1 MFLETKRLQVK
12 KPSKFTHPYH
22 STHYGEVQPFLPR
35 DISTHVPCIIITL
48 FPVLVLVHGMKT
60 KLFVATLGVTIS
72 PLTCFNLPLK
82 ESALFC
88 WKVQGS
94 LPSTS
99 TALLSARW
107 DESIPCRHTSGTAG
121 FWRTSL
127 PGLFKQDKTNSKWI
141 YRLHYSSLVYL
152 VTAFYADSIRRI
164 STHLHSKH
172 ENFSIIL

>member
-60 KLFVATLGVTIS
+60 KLFVATLGVTIP

-88 WKVQGS
+88 WKAQGS
-94 LPSTS
+94 LPS
-99 TALLSARW
+99 LLPHPPPLLCSLLGEMNLYPA
-107 DESIPCRHTSGTAG
+107 DTHLVQLASGEHHFLG
-121 FWRTSL
+121 
-127 PGLFKQDKTNSKWI
+127 
-141 YRLHYSSLVYL
+141 YSSKIKQTQNEFTDY
-152 VTAFYADSIRRI
+152 TI
-164 STHLHSKH
+164 HL
-172 ENFSIIL
+172 